1 MTRFDEC
8 KNLRPRPLSPVGT
21 AASPCYNATVK
32 LEVTYPWPGDTAAA
46 RRLQEELA
54 ALVSARPGLP
64 ATVHRVAGIDI
75 SPPDADGWVRGAV
88 VVLRWPG
95 MEVEEVSIGRA
106 RPLVPYVPGLLGF
119 REAPAAAD
127 ALERLS
133 AVPDAI
139 LVDGQ
144 GYAHP
149 RRFGLA
155 CHIGLMTGLPTVGCA
170 KSVLLGKHGPLGS
183 ERGDWTPM
191 VDRGETVGAA
201 VRTRRNVSPV
211 YVSVGHRVDL
221 ESAIALVLGCCGRYR
236 LPEPTRMAHHAAAGT
251 LGEPDAA
258 TASS

>member
-1 MTRFDEC
+1 
-8 KNLRPRPLSPVGT
+8 
-21 AASPCYNATVK
+21 
-32 LEVTYPWPGDTAAA
+32 
-46 RRLQEELA
+46 
-54 ALVSARPGLP
+54 
-64 ATVHRVAGIDI
+64 
-75 SPPDADGWVRGAV
+75 
-88 VVLRWPG
+88 

-106 RPLVPYVPGLLGF
+106 RPPVPYVPGLLGF

-201 VRTRRNVSPV
+201 VRTRQNVSP
-211 YVSVGHRVDL
+211 STSPWGTGWTWSPQSRWCW
-221 ESAIALVLGCCGRYR
+221 G
-236 LPEPTRMAHHAAAGT
+236 AAGDT
-251 LGEPDAA
+251 GSRSRPEWRTTPPPVRWASRTPRPRQADAGSSLPMLNRTERLDAGPPLAAFGNLDSLGEVDDRAEV
-258 TASS
+258 

>member
-1 MTRFDEC
+1 
-8 KNLRPRPLSPVGT
+8 
-21 AASPCYNATVK
+21 
-32 LEVTYPWPGDTAAA
+32 
-46 RRLQEELA
+46 
-54 ALVSARPGLP
+54 
-64 ATVHRVAGIDI
+64 
-75 SPPDADGWVRGAV
+75 
-88 VVLRWPG
+88 

-106 RPLVPYVPGLLGF
+106 RPPVPYVPGLLGF

-149 RRFGLA
+149 RRF
-155 CHIGLMTGLPTVGCA
+155 VGCA

>member
-1 MTRFDEC
+1 
-8 KNLRPRPLSPVGT
+8 
-21 AASPCYNATVK
+21 
-32 LEVTYPWPGDTAAA
+32 
-46 RRLQEELA
+46 
-54 ALVSARPGLP
+54 
-64 ATVHRVAGIDI
+64 
-75 SPPDADGWVRGAV
+75 
-88 VVLRWPG
+88 

-106 RPLVPYVPGLLGF
+106 RPPVPYVPGLLGF

-155 CHIGLMTGLPTVGCA
+155 CHIGRMTGLPTVGCA
-170 KSVLLGKHGPLGS
+170 KSVLLGRHGPLGS
-183 ERGDWTPM
+183 ERGDWALM
-191 VDRGETVGAA
+191 RDRGETVGAA

-236 LPEPTRMAHHAAAGT
+236 LPETTRMAHHAAAGT
-251 LGEPDAA
+251 LGEPAGAA
-258 TASS
+258 QDGVTRHRAARGLRQSGLVR